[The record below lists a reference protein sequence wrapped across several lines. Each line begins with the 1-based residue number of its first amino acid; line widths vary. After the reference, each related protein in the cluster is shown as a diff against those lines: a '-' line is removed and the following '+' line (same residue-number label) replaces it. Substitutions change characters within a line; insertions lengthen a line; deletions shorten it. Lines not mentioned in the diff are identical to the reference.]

1 MQGSSVNLGPVSSL
15 TTVRRVLVVQLQ
27 GPCNGRSVT
36 ATSVHPLAL
45 EHTAILRAHFGITG
59 RIART
64 TVLRDQKTG
73 AAVTSM
79 ARLSRQMR
87 AWMWC
92 HNFNLASS
100 LRKLFLR

>member
-1 MQGSSVNLGPVSSL
+1 M
-15 TTVRRVLVVQLQ
+15 QLQ

-59 RIART
+59 RIVRT

-73 AAVTSM
+73 AAYSLT
-79 ARLSRQMR
+79 ARICRQMR
-87 AWMWC
+87 AQMRC
-92 HNFNLASS
+92 HSWNVASS
-100 LRKLFLR
+100 LHRMF